1 MAMKTISAWEARRNF
16 GKMMDEVARTN
27 QTVIVES
34 HGEPK
39 VAIVPARL
47 AQNWEERRA
56 RVFDLWRETAE
67 RVNMPEDEAMEL
79 ANEIVAEVRAE
90 RRAQKAQQ
98 AG

>member
-27 QTVIVES
+27 QMVIVES

-39 VAIVPARL
+39 VAIVPASR
-47 AQNWEERRA
+47 AEAWERERRE
-56 RVFDLWRETAE
+56 VFALMRETAA

-79 ANEIVAEVRAE
+79 ANEAVAAVRAE
-90 RRAQKAQQ
+90 RRAARLLPS
-98 AG
+98 